1 MPIQTP
7 DLDRVTLV
15 EMTFISLFFVETGWN
30 VEWFCLIKLGD
41 LRNRWLILH
50 NSFQSFK
57 DKYEETIETLS
68 EVKTKLILQR
78 QQKELYEKQH
88 IEMIEILD
96 IPTENRSFATIL
108 PAIRDLK
115 KSLSLMQEQ
124 AETNHYTNAQALIE
138 SISNNNE

>member
-1 MPIQTP
+1 M
-7 DLDRVTLV
+7 
-15 EMTFISLFFVETGWN
+15 
-30 VEWFCLIKLGD
+30 
-41 LRNRWLILH
+41 
-50 NSFQSFK
+50 
-57 DKYEETIETLS
+57 
-68 EVKTKLILQR
+68 KTKLILQR

-108 PAIRDLK
+108 PAIQDLK